1 LNRLADFGLPG
12 IPGWLGLPYVAVMID
27 HNPIRERF
35 TALSQHLDERSRRV
49 FAAAEAK
56 AAGYG
61 GIAAVWRATGIAP
74 STINRGLK
82 ELAEELDPA
91 LRQVRRP
98 GGGRKSLVECDE
110 QRASVFISTG
120 TDPGVITDR
129 FAPFHA
135 TAALHAIGDF
145 ERADVPF

>member
-1 LNRLADFGLPG
+1 VPEAENGGTSSKSARHKKPG
-12 IPGWLGLPYVAVMID
+12 DRRSQVEILYFELRARQEIVESACCFRTGWDAVMID
-27 HNPIRERF
+27 HNPNRERF
-35 TALSQHLDERSRRV
+35 AALSQHLDERSRRV

-82 ELAEELDPA
+82 ELAEDLDPA

-98 GGGRKSLVECDE
+98 GVD
-110 QRASVFISTG
+110 ASRWWSVMSN
-120 TDPGVITDR
+120 
-129 FAPFHA
+129 
-135 TAALHAIGDF
+135 
-145 ERADVPF
+145 

>member
-1 LNRLADFGLPG
+1 
-12 IPGWLGLPYVAVMID
+12 MID

-35 TALSQHLDERSRRV
+35 SALSQHLDERSRRV

-110 QRASVFISTG
+110 QLMEALLALVEPTERGDPESSLRWTCVGSQPNFARRGIGSATRWLASC
-120 TDPGVITDR
+120 
-129 FAPFHA
+129 
-135 TAALHAIGDF
+135 
-145 ERADVPF
+145 

>member
-1 LNRLADFGLPG
+1 
-12 IPGWLGLPYVAVMID
+12 MID
-27 HNPIRERF
+27 ENPIRERF
-35 TALSQHLDERSRRV
+35 AAVAPHLDERGRRV

-74 STINRGLK
+74 SDLNRGLK
-82 ELAEELDPA
+82 ELAEDLDPA

-110 QRASVFISTG
+110 QLVE
-120 TDPGVITDR
+120 
-129 FAPFHA
+129 
-135 TAALHAIGDF
+135 ALLALVEPTEQIG
-145 ERADVPF
+145 